1 MNLLIVEDNDL
12 IARMLKRTLS
22 KEFDIRVAYSVE
34 EGLEELKQND
44 FDIVL
49 TDWDCPDSGNGIEI
63 VKAANVPVVVHTGN
77 SDVFV
82 PGVKVLF
89 KPCSPKVICQE
100 LLTVLKERKN

>member
-1 MNLLIVEDNDL
+1 MNLLIVEDNAL

-22 KEFDIRVAYSVE
+22 KDFNVRVAYSVE
-34 EGLEELKQND
+34 EGLRLLLEYN

-49 TDWDCPDSGNGIEI
+49 TDWDCPTPGNGIKI
-63 VKAANVPVVVHTGN
+63 VNAVDIPVVIHTGN
-77 SDVFV
+77 PDVFV

-100 LLTVLKERKN
+100 LLTACKERR